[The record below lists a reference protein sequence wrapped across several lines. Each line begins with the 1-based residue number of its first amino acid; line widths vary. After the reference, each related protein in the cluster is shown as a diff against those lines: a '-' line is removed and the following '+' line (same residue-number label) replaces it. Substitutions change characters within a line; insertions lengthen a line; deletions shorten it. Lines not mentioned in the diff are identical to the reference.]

1 MGAPLD
7 RDPAFSEKA
16 KLRAAMRRRRVAMAK
31 AHPEAARVAARN
43 FPSERLSS
51 FKTIS
56 GYHPLGAELD
66 PGPLM
71 ARFAAAGA
79 VIALP
84 AAMDRATPLV
94 FRLHDPAEP
103 LVPDTFGIPSPPASA
118 AGAAPDLIITPILAF
133 DRRGGRLGQ
142 GAGCYDRT
150 IAALRAAGPVFVLG
164 LAYAGQEIEASPFQ
178 AHDQRLDAILTEEGY
193 IEVRKDIRC
202 A

>member
-31 AHPEAARVAARN
+31 AYPEAARVAARN
-43 FPSERLSS
+43 FPSEQLSS

-66 PGPLM
+66 PGLLM

-84 AAMDRATPLV
+84 AAVDRCRALGV
-94 FRLHDPAEP
+94 
-103 LVPDTFGIPSPPASA
+103 SPP
-118 AGAAPDLIITPILAF
+118 
-133 DRRGGRLGQ
+133 
-142 GAGCYDRT
+142 
-150 IAALRAAGPVFVLG
+150 
-164 LAYAGQEIEASPFQ
+164 
-178 AHDQRLDAILTEEGY
+178 
-193 IEVRKDIRC
+193 
-202 A
+202 

>member
-1 MGAPLD
+1 
-7 RDPAFSEKA
+7 
-16 KLRAAMRRRRVAMAK
+16 MRRWRIAVAK
-31 AHPEAARVAARN
+31 AHTAAAHVAARN
-43 FPSERLSS
+43 FPSDRLSS
-51 FKTIS
+51 FKAIS

-71 ARFAAAGA
+71 ARFATAGA
-79 VIALP
+79 AIALP
-84 AAMDRATPLV
+84 AAMDRAEPLA
-94 FRLHDPAEP
+94 FRLHDSAQP
-103 LVPDTFGIPSPPASA
+103 LVPDAFGIPAPPASA
-118 AGAAPDLIITPILAF
+118 AVALPDLIITPILAF

-150 IAALRAAGPVFVLG
+150 IAALRAVRPVFVLG
-164 LAYAGQEIEASPFQ
+164 LAYADQEIDAAPVE